1 MLDLLQ
7 LSARELLDHYRA
19 GALSPVEAV
28 KACLERIGALD
39 DRFNAMCLVDAAG
52 AMDTA
57 RASEARW
64 RRKEPQGLI
73 DGVPVTIKDLFA
85 VRDWPLRSGS
95 KTTAGDPPP
104 SEDAPAVARLR
115 EHGGV
120 FLGKTTTT
128 EFGHKGVGDS
138 PLTGITRNPWN
149 PALTPGGSSAGAAV
163 SACAGY
169 APLNLGS
176 DGGGSLRIP
185 ASFSGVF
192 GFKPGLGR
200 VPALP
205 SSGGPLVADGSL
217 TRFVGDAALMLE
229 VIAGQDIRD
238 PYAYFAGQHDF
249 RSALDAG
256 LEGRKLAYART
267 ISNATVDPEVAASVE
282 SAVGVLRDLG
292 AVVEPVDLD
301 LPDAPQVYLTINGG
315 AMAAALADAADR
327 HGEIMDIGLVN
338 LIARGKRT
346 SAPDYVRAF
355 HVARSAF
362 AATLRSVH
370 AAFDLLVLPTM
381 PIEAFAV
388 GLDYPGEQDGVWRA
402 DWTPF
407 TFPFNLAAL
416 PACSIPCGLTSRR
429 LPVGLQFVGP
439 VAGELGVLQAAR
451 AFESTYRCERPEFDT

>member
-1 MLDLLQ
+1 MLDLL
-7 LSARELLDHYRA
+7 SAMELLDRYRA
-19 GALSPVEAV
+19 RTLSPVEV
-28 KACLERIGALD
+28 VQSRLDRIEAFD
-39 DRFNAMCLVDAAG
+39 ARFNAMCLVDVAG
-52 AMDTA
+52 AMAAA

-64 RRKEPQGLI
+64 RRGEPRGLI

-95 KTTAGDPPP
+95 RTTAEDPSP

-138 PLTGITRNPWN
+138 PLTGVTRNPWN
-149 PALTPGGSSAGAAV
+149 PALTSGGSSAGAAV
-163 SACAGY
+163 SACVGY

-192 GFKPGLGR
+192 GFKPGFGR
-200 VPALP
+200 VPTLP

-217 TRFVGDAALMLE
+217 TRCVADAALMLE

-238 PYAYFAGQHDF
+238 PYAYFAGWSDF

-256 LEGRKLAYART
+256 LKARKLAYART
-267 ISNATVDPEVAASVE
+267 ISNAPVDPEVAASVE
-282 SAVGVLRDLG
+282 AAVAALRDLG
-292 AVVEPVDLD
+292 AIVEAIDLD
-301 LPDAPQVYLTINGG
+301 LPDAPQVYLTINAG
-315 AMAAALADAADR
+315 AMAAALGDIVGR
-327 HGEIMDIGLVN
+327 HGEMMDVGLVN
-338 LIARGKRT
+338 LIAYGRRT
-346 SAPDYVRAF
+346 PAPDYVHAF

-370 AAFDLLVLPTM
+370 AKFDLLVLPTM

-388 GLDYPGEQDGVWRA
+388 QLDYPGEQDGGWRA

-407 TFPFNLAAL
+407 TFPFNLAGL
-416 PACSIPCGLTSRR
+416 PACSIPCGLTSSR

-439 VAGELGVLQAAR
+439 VAGELEVLQAAR
-451 AFESTYRCERPEFDT
+451 AYETAYRFERPRFDG